1 LATRVAAALLL
12 ALALG
17 PIDARALDDA
27 DEHAWREQALAFQ
40 RDVESAEQALR
51 LCEEREAPDAYQG
64 VGGYWERGRR
74 GPRWVEV
81 VSCDEQRVAL
91 DDARRALD
99 DFEETARRRG
109 VPPGWLR

>member
-12 ALALG
+12 MLLIAPAA
-17 PIDARALDDA
+17 ARAVEEEEA
-27 DEHAWREQALAFQ
+27 AWREQALALQ
-40 RDVESAEQALR
+40 REVESAEQALR

-81 VSCDEQRVAL
+81 VHCDDQRVAL

-99 DFEETARRRG
+99 DFEESARRRG

>member
-1 LATRVAAALLL
+1 MRAAAALLL
-12 ALALG
+12 ALALAA
-17 PIDARALDDA
+17 PAARAVVEDDEA
-27 DEHAWREQALAFQ
+27 AWREQALALQ
-40 RDVESAEQALR
+40 RDVESAEQALH
-51 LCEEREAPDAYQG
+51 LCEEREAPDAYQS

-81 VSCDEQRVAL
+81 VHCDDQRVAL

-99 DFEETARRRG
+99 DFEERARRRG